1 MKLPIGFRAGA
12 TQAGIKPSGK
22 PDLTLLVSGNPCN
35 WAFVGTLNTAAAPC
49 VQRGRHIVA
58 AGQALQAIV
67 VNAGNANCATGQA
80 GLETDRQMAEL
91 AAAQLGIS
99 PVAVLTASTG
109 VIGQP
114 LPVSKI
120 AAGLPNIRLA
130 HDIDPFMQAIM
141 TTDLVPK
148 MAEATLSG
156 GARVVGVCKG
166 SGMIQPNMATM
177 LAYIVSDAEVS
188 QEELRARWKGVIDRS
203 FNQVTVDTDTSTND
217 MAVLMC
223 NGAAGPVDLAEFW
236 TAVEGVCVSLARQL
250 ARDGEGA
257 TKLLTVK
264 VSGARSDAEARKAAL
279 SVAASPLWKSAVYG
293 NDPNWGRVMMALG
306 KAEVA
311 FEVERVQISL
321 QGYPLYA
328 GRVLDFDRAA
338 VSQAMK
344 EAQSGPDGIAEV
356 VVECD
361 LGAGEGFGLAWGCD
375 LTEGYVQI
383 NALYTT

>member
-1 MKLPIGFRAGA
+1 MRLPIGFRAGA

-22 PDLTLLVSGNPCN
+22 PDLALLVSGTPCN
-35 WAFVGTLNTAAAPC
+35 WAFVGTLNKAAAPC
-49 VQRGRHIVA
+49 VIRGRELLA
-58 AGQALQAIV
+58 RGQPLQAVV
-67 VNAGNANCATGQA
+67 VNAGNANCATGPQGFWA
-80 GLETDRQMAEL
+80 DRQMAEL
-91 AAAQLGIS
+91 AAAQLHIA
-99 PVAVLTASTG
+99 PEAVLTASTG

-114 LPVSKI
+114 LPVEKI
-120 AAGLPNIRLA
+120 EAGLPNIHLGQ
-130 HDIDPFMQAIM
+130 DIDPFMEAIL

-148 MAEATLSG
+148 MAEATLKS

-166 SGMIQPNMATM
+166 SGMIAPNMATM

-188 QEELRARWKGVIDRS
+188 QAELRRGWQGVVDRS

-217 MAVLMC
+217 MAVLMT
-223 NGAAGPVDLAEFW
+223 NGAAGPVDLGEFW
-236 TAVEGVCVSLARQL
+236 QAVEQVCVELARKL

-264 VSGARSDAEARKAAL
+264 VTGASSDAEARKAAL

-306 KAEVA
+306 KAGVA
-311 FEVERVQISL
+311 LEPDKVRIVL
-321 QGYPLYA
+321 QGIPLYA

-338 VSQAMK
+338 ASQAMQADEVLV
-344 EAQSGPDGIAEV
+344 EA
-356 VVECD
+356 D
-361 LGAGEGFGLAWGCD
+361 LGLGEGQGMAWGCD
-375 LTEGYVQI
+375 LTEGYVRI

>member
-1 MKLPIGFRAGA
+1 MRLPIGFRAGA

-22 PDLTLLVSGNPCN
+22 PDLALLVSGTPCN
-35 WAFVGTLNTAAAPC
+35 WAFVGTLNKAAAPC
-49 VQRGRHIVA
+49 VIRGRELLA
-58 AGQALQAIV
+58 SGRPLQAVV
-67 VNAGNANCATGQA
+67 VNAGNANCATGPQ
-80 GLETDRQMAEL
+80 GFWTDRQMAEL
-91 AAAQLGIS
+91 AAAHLRIA
-99 PVAVLTASTG
+99 PEAVLTASTG

-114 LPVSKI
+114 LPVEKI
-120 AAGLPNIRLA
+120 EAGLPNIHLGL
-130 HDIDPFMQAIM
+130 DIDPFMEAIL

-148 MAEATLSG
+148 MAEATLKS

-166 SGMIQPNMATM
+166 SGMIAPNMATM

-188 QEELRARWKGVIDRS
+188 QAELRRGWQGVVDKS

-217 MAVLMC
+217 MAVLMT
-223 NGAAGPVDLAEFW
+223 NGAAGSVDLGEFW
-236 TAVEGVCVSLARQL
+236 QAVEQVCVELARKL

-264 VSGARSDAEARKAAL
+264 VTGALSDTEARKAAL

-306 KAEVA
+306 KAGVA
-311 FEVERVQISL
+311 LEPDKVRIIL
-321 QGYPLYA
+321 QGIPLYA

-338 VSQAMK
+338 ASRAMQADEVLV
-344 EAQSGPDGIAEV
+344 EA
-356 VVECD
+356 D
-361 LGAGEGFGLAWGCD
+361 LGLGKGQGMAWGCD
-375 LTEGYVQI
+375 LTEGYVRI